1 MGNRRKM
8 TISSISEI
16 KFDKNDIP
24 DDVLLVLKKIEEAG
38 FLSYL
43 VGGCLRDLLYKKI
56 GKDWD
61 IVTEAKPE
69 QVQEIFC
76 DYKTLLI
83 GKNFQ
88 TITLIMNSKF
98 YHISTFR
105 YCNKK
110 LLAYKVNKKEK
121 YYTLIA
127 DLMCRDFTINAIAW
141 NHNRGLVDPAGGL
154 KDLQQKVVRS
164 LKPDLRFKEDPLR
177 MLRAIRIACQLS
189 FAIENQTKRSII
201 KHAFLIHRVS
211 PERIREEVGLIL
223 ESSEVTR
230 GILLMRQYGLERH
243 IFSLDRVKKE
253 LLTKKRR
260 KQEPLSGLDA
270 LRGDLSAQLALWGR
284 LFFGTVQYTRIFYLP
299 LIKKLRFEK
308 KIADKVKILLKKE
321 WQDIDFSSSKNIRF
335 LMADFG
341 KENINQIFFL
351 KKLILLGE
359 HNATKLNQLKEE
371 ERLLKEELEK
381 NPPVKLADLAIKG
394 DDLIKIGIPTGKD
407 MGEILRLLMHKVLI
421 SPESNQKDY
430 LIGVAKEIWEDLKR
444 LNK

>member
-1 MGNRRKM
+1 M
-8 TISSISEI
+8 TISPHRKI
-16 KFDKNDIP
+16 KIDKNDIP

-38 FLSYL
+38 FLSFL
-43 VGGCLRDLLYKKI
+43 VGGCVRDLLYKKI

-61 IVTEAKPE
+61 IATEAKPE
-69 QVQEIFC
+69 QIKEIFC
-76 DYKTLLI
+76 DCKTLLI

-88 TITLIMNSKF
+88 TITLIMDPKI

-105 YCNKK
+105 YCNNKN
-110 LLAYKVNKKEK
+110 LLANKVNKKGEN
-121 YYTLIA
+121 YALIT
-127 DLMCRDFTINAIAW
+127 DLLCRDFTINAIAW
-141 NHNRGLVDPAGGL
+141 SNNRGLVDPAGGL
-154 KDLQQKVVRS
+154 RDLQKKVVRS

-177 MLRAIRIACQLS
+177 MLRAIRIACELS
-189 FAIENQTKRSII
+189 FTIENQTKRSII

-284 LFFGTVQYTRIFYLP
+284 LFFETVQYTRIFYLP

-308 KIADKVKILLKKE
+308 KIVDKVKILLKKE

-359 HNATKLNQLKEE
+359 HNTTKLNQLKEE

-394 DDLIKIGIPTGKD
+394 DDLIKIGIPEGKD
-407 MGEILRLLMHKVLI
+407 LGKILGLLVHKVLI
-421 SPESNQKDY
+421 SPENNKRDY
-430 LIGVAKEIWEDLKR
+430 LIEVAKEIWEDLKK